1 MAVNRREFLRRSI
14 CSAMGGVSLY
24 SALGS
29 LRLVNAA
36 AQSPTAIF
44 PDYRALVC
52 VYLYGG
58 NDSFN
63 MIVPRDNTHYNT
75 YAASRGNLKIAQ
87 GSLLAL
93 NPTAAG
99 MPSDG
104 AQYGLH
110 PSMTELAALFNSG
123 KVAVL
128 GNVGTLLYPTTQAQ
142 YNSVGY
148 PLPPQLFSHDD
159 QTNYWQTSIADD
171 ANANGWGGRIADLLY
186 AGNPNQN
193 LSMLMSLSGEN
204 LFQRGE
210 LINQYIMN
218 PFGVQRVDYLD
229 EYLNGPGATAFN
241 AMFQQSSQANVFERA
256 YAGAMNSSIANYQA
270 IDAALTSSGDV
281 TTVFPESSLGGQLKM
296 VARLI
301 KARNTFNMR
310 RQVFFVSIDG
320 FDFHSTQ
327 LTDQANTLADLSQ
340 SLKAFND
347 AIGTELNL
355 GPNVTTFTASDFGR
369 TVSTNGD
376 GTDHGWGGHHFVMG
390 GAVRGQRFYGSMPSL
405 LQNGNPDDAGYGQ
418 LIPTTSVDQY
428 AATLAT
434 WFGVPGSDLA
444 TIFPNVGRFATA
456 NLGFLNP

>member
-14 CSAMGGVSLY
+14 TAALGGASLY

-29 LRLVNAA
+29 LRLVQAA
-36 AQSPTAIF
+36 AQSNTAIF

-63 MIVPRDNTHYNT
+63 TIIPRDNAHYNI
-75 YAASRGNLKIAQ
+75 YAASRGVLKVPQA
-87 GSLLAL
+87 GLLAL
-93 NPTAAG
+93 NPLAAG
-99 MPSDG
+99 LPSDG

-110 PSMTELAALFNSG
+110 PSMPELAALFNSG
-123 KVAVL
+123 KAGIL

-142 YNSVGY
+142 YNSTGY

-171 ANANGWGGRIADLLY
+171 ANANGWAGRIADLLY
-186 AGNPNQN
+186 SGNPNQN

-204 LFQRGE
+204 LLQRGE
-210 LINQYIMN
+210 VVNQYIMN
-218 PFGVQRVDYLD
+218 PYGVQRVEYLD
-229 EYLNGPGATAFN
+229 EFQNGDGATAFN
-241 AMFQQSSQANVFERA
+241 ALFQQNSQANVFERGF
-256 YAGAMNSSIANYQA
+256 AGAMNNSIANYQA
-270 IDAALTSSGDV
+270 IDTALTASGNV
-281 TTVFPESSLGGQLKM
+281 TTIFPDSSLGEQLKM

-301 KARNTFNMR
+301 KARNAFNMR
-310 RQVFFVSIDG
+310 RQVFFVSIGG

-327 LTDQANTLADLSQ
+327 LVDQAAALADLSQ
-340 SLKAFND
+340 SLNAFNTS
-347 AIGTELNL
+347 ISTELSL

-376 GTDHGWGGHHFVMG
+376 GTDHGWGGHHFIMG

-405 LQNGNPDDAGYGQ
+405 AQNGNPDDAGYGQ

-428 AATLAT
+428 ASTLAT
-434 WFGVPGSDLA
+434 WFGVPNADLG

-456 NLGFLNP
+456 DLGFLNP